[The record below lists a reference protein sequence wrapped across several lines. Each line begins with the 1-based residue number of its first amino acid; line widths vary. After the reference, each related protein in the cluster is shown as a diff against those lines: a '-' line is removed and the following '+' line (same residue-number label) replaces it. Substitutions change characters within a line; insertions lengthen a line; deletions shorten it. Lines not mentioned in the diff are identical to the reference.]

1 MERIERAQ
9 DQISKAIRPVLNVG
23 RLVDHIILSAIF
35 ERHIF
40 ERLDCVFTA
49 WMNKEADAALG
60 GFDHPIRR
68 VDLVFNGP
76 WCLGADAAE
85 AKAPDDVVI
94 RPAC

>member
-1 MERIERAQ
+1 MLDI
-9 DQISKAIRPVLNVG
+9 G

-40 ERLDCVFTA
+40 ERLDCVFAT
-49 WMNKEADAALG
+49 WMNKETDAAFG
-60 GFDHPIRR
+60 RFDHPVRR
-68 VDLVFNGP
+68 VDLVFDSP
-76 WCLGADAAE
+76 RCLGADAAE

>member
-9 DQISKAIRPVLNVG
+9 DQIAEAIRPVLDIG

-35 ERHIF
+35 ECHIF
-40 ERLDCVFTA
+40 ERLDCVFAA

-60 GFDHPIRR
+60 SFDHPVCR
-68 VDLVFNGP
+68 VDLVFDGP
-76 WCLGADAAE
+76 RCLGTDAAE
-85 AKAPDDVVI
+85 AKAPNDVVI

>member
-9 DQISKAIRPVLNVG
+9 DQITKAIRPVLDIG

-40 ERLDCVFTA
+40 ERLDCVFAA
-49 WMNKEADAALG
+49 WMNKEADAAFG
-60 GFDHPIRR
+60 SFDHPVGC
-68 VDLVFNGP
+68 VDLVLDGP
-76 WCLGADAAE
+76 WCLGADAAK
-85 AKAPDDVVI
+85 AKAADDVVI